1 MIDWPWIVDHLD
13 ELAARTIQHLEL
25 AGIALAVGF
34 VLSFGL
40 AILSVRR
47 RALYGLVTAVTGVLY
62 TIPSLAMFA
71 ALVPVTGLSI
81 LTAEIP
87 LILYSLLIF
96 VRNIVAGFDSVP
108 TDVLEA
114 ADGMGYTAGQRL
126 WRVEVPLAVPLVIA
140 GLRLASVS
148 TIGLV
153 TISGMLGDRFGG
165 LGFFIFE
172 GNRRGFPT
180 EILLGGVP
188 SILLAVGVDLLLVRL
203 QRRATP
209 WARGQERLEPRDPG
223 RALPGQAGAG
233 AA

>member
-13 ELAARTIQHLEL
+13 ELAGRTVQHLEL

-40 AILSVRR
+40 SILSVRR
-47 RALYGLVTAVTGVLY
+47 RALYGLVTAVTGVMY

-71 ALVPVTGLSI
+71 ALVPITGLSI

-87 LILYSLLIF
+87 LFLYSLLIF

-108 TDVLEA
+108 ADVLEA
-114 ADGMGYTAGQRL
+114 ADGMGYTSSQRL
-126 WRVEVPLAVPLVIA
+126 WRIEVPLAVPLVVA

-153 TISGMLGDRFGG
+153 TISGTLGDRFGG

-180 EILLGGVP
+180 EILLGAVP
-188 SILLAVGVDLLLVRL
+188 SILLAIGVDLLLVRL

-209 WARGQERLEPRDPG
+209 WASAVADPATQG
-223 RALPGQAGAG
+223 FGSGIAGSAGAG

>member
-1 MIDWPWIVDHLD
+1 MIDWAWVADHLD

-47 RALYGLVTAVTGVLY
+47 RALYGLVTAVTGVMY

-71 ALVPVTGLSI
+71 ALVPITGLSI

-114 ADGMGYTAGQRL
+114 ADGMGYTSSQRL
-126 WRVEVPLAVPLVIA
+126 WGVEVPLAVPLVVA

-188 SILLAVGVDLLLVRL
+188 SILLAIGVDLLLVRA
-203 QRRATP
+203 QRRVTP
-209 WARGQERLEPRDPG
+209 WARADGRFVPG
-223 RALPGQAGAG
+223 DAGPSIPGKAGAG

>member
-13 ELAARTIQHLEL
+13 ELAGRTIQHLEL

-47 RALYGLVTAVTGVLY
+47 RTLYGLVTAVTGVMY

-71 ALVPVTGLSI
+71 ALVPITGLSI

-108 TDVLEA
+108 EDVLEA
-114 ADGMGYTAGQRL
+114 ADGMGYTSSQRL
-126 WRVEVPLAVPLVIA
+126 WRVELPLAVPLVIA

-203 QRRATP
+203 QRRVTP
-209 WARGQERLEPRDPG
+209 WARSEGRFASVESGPRFPG
-223 RALPGQAGAG
+223 NAGAG